1 MESEEGGG
9 DEIEVVDFV
18 RREGSEPF
26 REILGESK
34 VWSKSKYYRKQHT
47 SLVIEM
53 ISRCGWRM
61 ELCLN
66 PALSSPSSSFKALN
80 ESKRGRQV
88 MLKQSMMQGSVS
100 LQRRGV

>member
-34 VWSKSKYYRKQHT
+34 VWFY
-47 SLVIEM
+47 LE
-53 ISRCGWRM
+53 
-61 ELCLN
+61 
-66 PALSSPSSSFKALN
+66 ALQEATY
-80 ESKRGRQV
+80 
-88 MLKQSMMQGSVS
+88 
-100 LQRRGV
+100 